1 MRRIALAA
9 VAASVLFTA
18 SRSEAQTVTYRLD
31 SFRFDRSTSLLI
43 GSITGT
49 NCDLLGDSSNCVF
62 LDVSGPINFEP
73 YLPPSPILPQDPYY
87 GLVTAWNTMLEL
99 LPPNPILPPSPI
111 KGLLT
116 AIGINGAG
124 ATVTATMTTATE
136 GVLTSFTPFA
146 Q

>member
-9 VAASVLFTA
+9 VAASILFTA
-18 SRSEAQTVTYRLD
+18 NRSEAQVTVTFD
-31 SFRFDRSTSLLI
+31 SFTFDRSTSLLVGTI
-43 GSITGT
+43 AATECDSLSLCTVYLDATGA
-49 NCDLLGDSSNCVF
+49 
-62 LDVSGPINFEP
+62 INFEP
-73 YLPPSPILPQDPYY
+73 YLPPSPIQPGDPYY

-99 LPPNPILPPSPI
+99 LPPNPVLPPSPI

-116 AIGINGAG
+116 AIGLNGAS
-124 ATVTATMTTATE
+124 AVVTYTMTTPTE